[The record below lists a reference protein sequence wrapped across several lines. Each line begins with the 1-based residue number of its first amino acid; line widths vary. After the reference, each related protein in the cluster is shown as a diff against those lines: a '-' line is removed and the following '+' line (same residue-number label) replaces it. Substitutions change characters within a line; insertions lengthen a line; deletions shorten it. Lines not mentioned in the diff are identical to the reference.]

1 MDRSRF
7 VFLLS
12 FAALA
17 MAARP
22 AFAQSTPPPVDTC
35 AAMRAAW
42 TRDAPAA
49 KTIALAEC
57 EAKSDRP
64 RDVAELLSP
73 LVRTSA
79 GTDDERLRAQT
90 LFDAARARVGAVGLE
105 VDVQEAHVSID
116 GLAVG
121 QAPFVDPVFLAPG
134 HHTFTAQ
141 TPGRAPARRE
151 IDVRA
156 GESTAL
162 VLRVIPLRAD
172 AIGYDAPTDPIAAA
186 TEPRTR
192 STPLILGGAS
202 VAFVALT
209 TALALNLAA
218 NAQANIARRAQA
230 SIHDAGGS
238 ASACTGPTAPYARD
252 CSTLHD
258 ALGSRDTYA
267 NASIAG
273 YVVAGAAAVAT
284 IAYVVWPAQSAEKRG
299 WVSSVRPAPMVGA
312 GTGGLQLTGKF

>member
-1 MDRSRF
+1 MHRSRV

-12 FAALA
+12 FASLA

-22 AFAQSTPPPVDTC
+22 ALAQSAPPAVDTC
-35 AAMRAAW
+35 AAMRVAW
-42 TRDAPAA
+42 TRDAPPE
-49 KTIALAEC
+49 KTILLAEC
-57 EAKSDRP
+57 EAKADRP
-64 RDVAELLSP
+64 REVAELLSP

-90 LFDAARARVGAVGLE
+90 LFDAARARVAAVGLE
-105 VDVQEAHVSID
+105 VDVQDANVSID
-116 GLAVG
+116 GLALG
-121 QAPFVDPVFLAPG
+121 HAPFADPLFLAPG
-134 HHTFTAQ
+134 RHTFTAQ
-141 TPGRAPARRE
+141 TPGRAPMRRE
-151 IDVRA
+151 VDVRA

-186 TEPRTR
+186 AEPRTR

-202 VAFVALT
+202 IAFVAFT

-218 NAQANIARRAQA
+218 NAQANIARRTQT

-238 ASACTGPTAPYARD
+238 ASACTAPTAIYARD
-252 CSTLHD
+252 CSTLHN
-258 ALGSRDTYA
+258 ALSSRDTYA
-267 NASIAG
+267 NLSVAG
-273 YVVAGAAAVAT
+273 YVVASAAAVAT
-284 IAYVVWPAQSAEKRG
+284 IAYVVWPAEGREKRG
-299 WVSSVRPAPMVGA
+299 WVSSVRPSPLVGT